1 MVPDGY
7 GTYGAVKHLLNIDYL
22 TNVYGSIKYNQKP
35 IECLLGTIPT
45 KKKRGES
52 PFMLSIYPNIYKVN
66 VESYGKDKF
75 KQIKEFKYSVKKKFI
90 LNVCY
95 FIKNIKVQSFY

>member
-1 MVPDGY
+1 MFM
-7 GTYGAVKHLLNIDYL
+7 ALLNITRSQLNACWVPYP
-22 TNVYGSIKYNQKP
+22 Q
-35 IECLLGTIPT
+35 
-45 KKKRGES
+45 KKKGDES
-52 PFMLSIYPNIYKVN
+52 PFMISIYPNIYKVN